1 MKQPNGG
8 SGDHLGR
15 RGFLAAVAV
24 SPLLLSGCFGGAA
37 SQGSADTGNFPVTI
51 PHLFGETTVT
61 KVPTRIATLGFASQD
76 ACVEL
81 GVVPVGVP
89 AYEARGFGTSLW
101 FGKAITSM
109 NAVMPAQYR
118 EVDGPPYDSLK
129 SLKPD
134 LILAVNSG
142 ITRNEYD
149 TLSKIAPVIAYPGT
163 PFGTDW
169 RTTTLTVGKAIG
181 RSQAAKELVANIE
194 KEIAKAKSSYSDLA
208 GSSFLY
214 LGASSVPG
222 ADFEVYDEN
231 SNPVRI
237 LEDFGVVPSPSLDKV
252 KAQGKR
258 QIVRYGVSPLLWESR
273 RGGELQAD
281 IDVVAVNM
289 SERADIAKNGVL
301 DVLPAAK
308 RNSLAVVQNSDDA
321 LALLEASPLGVKWV
335 LWTVMPELARAAYQA
350 KHGSGAAGS

>member
-1 MKQPNGG
+1 MKQPTGG
-8 SGDHLGR
+8 PGDHLGR

-24 SPLLLSGCFGGAA
+24 SPLLLSGCLGGAA
-37 SQGSADTGNFPVTI
+37 SKGSADTGNFPVTI
-51 PHLFGETTVT
+51 PHVFGETTVA
-61 KVPTRIATLGFASQD
+61 KAPTRIATLGFASQD

-81 GVVPVGVP
+81 GVVPVGIP
-89 AYEARGFGTSLW
+89 AYEARGFGPSLW

-109 NAVMPAQYR
+109 NAVMPTQYR
-118 EVDGPPYDSLK
+118 EVDGPPYESLK

-142 ITRNEYD
+142 ISRADYD
-149 TLSKIAPVIAYPGT
+149 ALSKIAPVVAYPGT

-169 RTTTLTVGKAIG
+169 RTTTLTVGTAIG
-181 RSQAAKELVANIE
+181 RPQAAKDLVAKIE
-194 KEIAKAKSSYSDLA
+194 KDIAKAKSSYSDLV

-222 ADFEVYDEN
+222 ADFVVYDEN

-237 LEDFGVVPSPSLDKV
+237 LEDFGVVPSPALDKV

-258 QIVRYGVSPLLWESR
+258 QAVREGVGPLLWESR

-281 IDVVAVNM
+281 IAVVALNM

-301 DVLPAAK
+301 DALPAAK
-308 RNSLAVVQNSDDA
+308 RKSLAVVQNSDDA

-335 LWTVMPELARAAYQA
+335 LWTVMPELARSAYQT
-350 KHGSGAAGS
+350 KHGSAASGS